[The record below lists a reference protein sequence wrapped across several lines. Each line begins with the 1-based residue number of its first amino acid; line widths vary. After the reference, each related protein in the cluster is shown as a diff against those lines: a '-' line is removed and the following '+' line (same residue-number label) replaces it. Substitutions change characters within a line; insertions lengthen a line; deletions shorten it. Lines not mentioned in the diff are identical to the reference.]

1 MFDCVLNTPLSL
13 VVGRQ
18 PPEVFCK
25 KGILRNFVEFTGK
38 HLPQSFFFLAYNFI
52 KMRLPYMCLPVNFA
66 KFLRTLFLT
75 EHLRWLLL
83 AVNKVCFDGE
93 SISQIN
99 KNLKRY
105 WMVQIWYMWRAMDK
119 SVECLCCDEVEAVEY
134 FEFLVMRWDAM
145 IWMQSLREFKVF
157 CEIVHF

>member
-38 HLPQSFFFLAYNFI
+38 HLSQSFFFLAYNFI
-52 KMRLPYMCLPVNFA
+52 KMRFPHVCLPVNFG
-66 KFLRTLFLT
+66 KFLRTPFLT

-83 AVNKVCFDGE
+83 VVNKVCFDEE
-93 SISQIN
+93 SICQIN
-99 KNLKRY
+99 EKSKRY
-105 WMVQIWYMWRAMDK
+105 WVVQIWKMWSNGQKCRVLM
-119 SVECLCCDEVEAVEY
+119 L
-134 FEFLVMRWDAM
+134 RWDWSRGILWIFGYEMRCNDMNAVT
-145 IWMQSLREFKVF
+145 QRV
-157 CEIVHF
+157 